1 MREKTKR
8 LRTARHG
15 LALACLAAA
24 LAGCGEATKEA
35 EPVTLGERQATLYQ
49 HACKTCHEDPATGAP
64 QTHDTIAWMPRIAKG
79 EEQLLDNIVN
89 GFNGMPP
96 LGQCIECDA
105 DDFIS
110 LTLFM
115 AAPASQEE
123 TGQETG
129 DAE

>member
-1 MREKTKR
+1 MTMKTKR
-8 LRTARHG
+8 QRAAWRG
-15 LALACLAAA
+15 FALACLAVT
-24 LAGCGEATKEA
+24 LAGCGEAKQEA
-35 EPVTLGERQATLYQ
+35 APVTLDERQATLYE

-64 QTHDTIAWMPRIAKG
+64 PTHDTVAWAPRIAKG
-79 EEQLLDNIVN
+79 EDVLLDNIVN

-115 AAPASQEE
+115 AAPANTEV
-123 TGQETG
+123 ETG
-129 DAE
+129 DAQ

>member
-1 MREKTKR
+1 MKR
-8 LRTARHG
+8 PRAVSHG
-15 LALACLAAA
+15 LALVCLAVA
-24 LAGCGEATKEA
+24 LAGCGEAKKVA
-35 EPVTLGERQATLYQ
+35 EPVILDERQATLYE

-64 QTHDTIAWMPRIAKG
+64 PTHDTVAWTPRIAKG
-79 EEQLLDNIVN
+79 EDVLLDNIVN

-115 AAPASQEE
+115 AAPAATKTNE
-123 TGQETG
+123 
-129 DAE
+129 